1 MQRITRSAASS
12 IDGAINGARGT
23 GASDATVRPTMMQQ
37 TSGPLHHSVCGDSGA
52 TTTRVRGTMQRITGP
67 LHCVMMSTVAAAAA
81 HAVERDGSG
90 SGDTSNGARRD
101 GSGGGGAS
109 KGA

>member
-67 LHCVMMSTVAAAAA
+67 LHCV
-81 HAVERDGSG
+81 HEYGSG